1 MKRKAL
7 TALLLAA
14 IMIFSA
20 LPLSALA
27 DTAYNATA
35 TVTAS
40 WLRYRQS
47 PSVNSPSYAQE
58 ARGTRVTI
66 TKKSTMGW
74 WYYCTGPSGSG
85 WMYYKYLTNFSNGG
99 GTAAT
104 ATGAKAGAKYVVSN
118 KGKFVNL
125 RSAPATGN
133 NVITQLFDGTTVTM
147 VSYGAI
153 WSKVKAGSVTG
164 YIMTCKIK
172 AK

>member
-14 IMIFSA
+14 ILIFSA
-20 LPLSALA
+20 LPFTALA

-58 ARGTRVTI
+58 ARGTKVTI

-74 WYYCTGPSGSG
+74 WYYCTGPNGSG
-85 WMYYKYLTNFSNGG
+85 WMYYKYLSNFAGG
-99 GTAAT
+99 AAAPAAG
-104 ATGAKAGAKYVVSN
+104 ATAGAKYVVAN

-133 NVITQLFDGTTVTM
+133 NVLTTLLDGTTVTM
-147 VSYGAI
+147 VNYGAV
-153 WSKVKAGSVTG
+153 WSQVKAGSVTG
-164 YIMTCKIK
+164 YIMTCKIR